1 MGIADLLGNDA
12 VVAGGNIHMPAVPDH
27 LILQIQPGLVIA
39 AIIVVAVGNGM
50 SGLRGIA
57 AKRVKGAAPAG
68 PQVVTEAMIFG
79 AEDQGVRGSP
89 VLKSARRRLSVDQ
102 PSSEPREPL

>member
-1 MGIADLLGNDA
+1 
-12 VVAGGNIHMPAVPDH
+12 MPAVPDH

-57 AKRVKGAAPAG
+57 AKRVKGRRAAGAG
-68 PQVVTEAMIFG
+68 PQVVAEAMIFG
-79 AEDQGVRGSP
+79 AEDQGVRQSP

>member
-1 MGIADLLGNDA
+1 
-12 VVAGGNIHMPAVPDH
+12 MPAVPDH

-57 AKRVKGAAPAG
+57 AKRVKGRQRRRRRSAG
-68 PQVVTEAMIFG
+68 RYGSDDIRRRG
-79 AEDQGVRGSP
+79 SGVRQVACIEIGAQA
-89 VLKSARRRLSVDQ
+89 VIG
-102 PSSEPREPL
+102 